1 MKSRHAVATIAVC
14 CFELAFAPQNH
25 AQTRNSA
32 PAAKS
37 IQRVTS
43 VEGISEFR
51 LENGLKVLLF
61 PDPSKQTVT
70 VNVTYLVG
78 SRNENY
84 GESGMAHLLEHLL
97 FKGTPRH
104 PDIPKEL
111 SNHGSRP
118 NGSTWYD
125 RTNYF
130 ETFSATDE
138 NLRWA
143 LDLESDR
150 MVNSFI
156 AKKDLDS
163 EMTVV
168 RNEFEAG
175 ENIPFRVLLQRA
187 MATAYEWHNYGKN
200 TIGPKADLEH
210 VPIDRLQA
218 FYRNHYQP
226 DNAVLLVAGKIDEPK
241 TLEMVN
247 EFFGKIPR
255 PARKLQD
262 TYTLDP
268 VQDGERLVTV
278 RRAGDVQM
286 IDIVYHIPDGGHP
299 DTAALDV
306 LADLMRRAPTG
317 RLYQAVVE
325 TKKAASVNSFEFQL
339 REPGVI
345 LFAATVRKESN
356 LDDARD
362 TMIRTIENFSSK
374 PPTSEEVERSKAE
387 LLKQIDL
394 QLNNSENVG
403 LSLSEPI
410 GDGDWRLF
418 FLHRDRIKEV
428 TPEDVMRVAKTYL
441 KQSNRT
447 LALFIPT
454 DKPDRSEIPP
464 QTDLAKLLKDYKGG
478 EAVAAGEAFDP
489 SAANIDKRTIRGTLG
504 NGMKLVMLPKK
515 TRGNKVNALLVVHF
529 GDVESVKGSESAPNL
544 AASMLMRGTAKH
556 TRQQI
561 NDELN
566 RLKARMFVAG
576 ANTSARVS
584 IETTRQ
590 NLPEVMKLAA
600 EVLRE
605 PSFPENEFDQ
615 LKAQQLAGAEAMRTE
630 PQAIAMSA
638 LHQHLNPYPKDDPR
652 YIRTPDETV
661 ASLKATS
668 LQDSR
673 KFYGEFYG
681 GSNGEVVVVGDFDP
695 EQTQRLASDLLGSW
709 KSPRPHQR
717 PPHPYKTVDTV
728 NKSFATPD
736 KANATMALGM
746 LVKMTDED
754 PDYPAMVLGNYILGS
769 GMNSRLFQ
777 RVRGKEGLSY
787 GVGASFMAPPKEDG
801 AIFMGSAI
809 FAPQNVNKVEA
820 AMKEEI
826 ARAIKDGFT
835 AAEIAEAKKGWLQRQ
850 TVSRAQEGELANL
863 LAADAYENRTVA
875 FQGQLEA
882 RIAELTAE
890 QVADALRRHMG
901 VSRMSVFKAGD
912 FQKAG
917 VSP

>member
-1 MKSRHAVATIAVC
+1 MKSCQTFRALFVC
-14 CFELAFAPQNH
+14 CLAMPVTAQDQATTKNSSPAP
-25 AQTRNSA
+25 
-32 PAAKS
+32 KGME
-37 IQRVTS
+37 RVTS
-43 VEGISEFR
+43 VEGISEYR
-51 LENGLKVLLF
+51 LDNGLKVLLF
-61 PDPSKQTVT
+61 PDPSKQTIT
-70 VNVTYLVG
+70 VNITYLVG

-84 GESGMAHLLEHLL
+84 GETGMAHLLEHLL

-104 PDIPKEL
+104 PDVPKEL
-111 SNHGSRP
+111 SNHGTRP
-118 NGSTWYD
+118 NGSTWFD

-130 ETFSATDE
+130 EIFSATGE

-175 ENIPFRVLLQRA
+175 ENSPFRVLLKRV
-187 MATAYEWHNYGKN
+187 MATAYEWHNYGKD
-200 TIGPKADLEH
+200 TIGSKADLEN

-218 FYRNHYQP
+218 FYRNYYQP
-226 DNAVLLVAGKIDEPK
+226 DNAVLLVAGNIDEPK
-241 TLEMVN
+241 TLQMVN
-247 EFFGKIPR
+247 EFFGKVPR
-255 PARKLQD
+255 PSRKLQN

-278 RRAGDVQM
+278 RRVGDVQM
-286 IDIVYHIPDGGHP
+286 VDIVYHIPDGGHP

-317 RLYQAVVE
+317 RLYQALVE

-345 LFAATVRKESN
+345 IFGATVRKESN

-362 TMIRTIENFSSK
+362 TMIRTIENFAAK
-374 PPTSEEVERSKAE
+374 PPTAEEVERSKAE

-418 FLHRDRIKEV
+418 FLHRDRVKQV
-428 TPEDVMRVAKTYL
+428 APEDVMRVAKAYL
-441 KQSNRT
+441 KESNRT

-464 QTDLAKLLKDYKGG
+464 PTDLAKILKDYKGG

-489 SAANIDKRTIRGTLG
+489 SAENIDRRTIRGALG

-515 TRGNKVNALLVVHF
+515 TRGNKVNALIVLHF
-529 GDVESVKGSESAPNL
+529 GDVESVKGRESAPSL

-566 RLKARMFVAG
+566 RLKARMLVAG
-576 ANTSARVS
+576 GSTSSRAT

-600 EVLRE
+600 EILRE
-605 PSFPENEFDQ
+605 PSFPQNEFDQ
-615 LKAQQLAGAEAMRTE
+615 LKAQQLASAEGMRTE
-630 PQAIAMSA
+630 PQAIAMLA
-638 LHQHLNPYPKDDPR
+638 LNQHLNPYPKDDPR
-652 YIRTPDETV
+652 YVRTPDETI

-668 LQDSR
+668 LQDAQ
-673 KFYGEFYG
+673 KFYTEFYG
-681 GSNGEVVVVGDFDP
+681 ASGGELVLVGDFDP
-695 EQTQRLASDLLGSW
+695 EQMQRIASDLFGAW
-709 KSPRPHQR
+709 KSPRPHTR
-717 PPHPYKTVDTV
+717 LPHPYRKVDAI
-728 NKSFATPD
+728 NKSFPTPD
-736 KANATMALGM
+736 KANAMMAAGM

-787 GVGASFMAPPKEDG
+787 GVGSSFSAPAKEDG
-801 AIFMGSAI
+801 AIFMGFAI
-809 FAPQNVNKVEA
+809 FAPQNVNKVET

-826 ARAIKDGFT
+826 ARAIKDSFSE
-835 AAEIAEAKKGWLQRQ
+835 AEIAEAKKGWLQRQ

-863 LAADAYENRTVA
+863 LSANAYENRTAA
-875 FQGQLEA
+875 FQGELEKK
-882 RIAELTAE
+882 IAGVTPQ
-890 QVADALRRHMG
+890 QVGDAFRRHMDA
-901 VSRMSVFKAGD
+901 SRIAVFKAGD

-917 VSP
+917 ATP